1 MEIDEFLDKEMQSEK
16 VQEVKEKVAE
26 KAAEKPVMEEKKPEV
41 EEVSSV
47 NKGSVKRFLEL
58 WVKISEA
65 KLKWDEKIYKEI
77 NDAGE
82 SVKKEL
88 ESITLV
94 VGRQKKSV
102 KRLIGKALSEIEN
115 KNYDTAAKLYS
126 EISDMRD
133 KIPEFMLE
141 EKKELNN
148 EIFALYEKL
157 HNNID
162 AKFINDFKASLLEV
176 DKLINDSS
184 SAMSSGDI
192 EKSRVLYEKAME
204 SYRALPNG
212 FLQKKIEL
220 GSKLLGLYKELSIR
234 TQIYEL
240 QEQLG
245 IGRFSYA
252 SADRLRKLSEMVK
265 GRESTYGKSLIEG
278 AAINEQ
284 HVPSKA
290 LLNSLIARKLE
301 RARINMEKELYEDA
315 RKNLDAVLKVDP
327 RNLEAKELLSK
338 IPIKH

>member
-1 MEIDEFLDKEMQSEK
+1 MDIDEFLDKELQSE
-16 VQEVKEKVAE
+16 KEKVAE
-26 KAAEKPVMEEKKPEV
+26 KTSEKPEM
-41 EEVSSV
+41 EEVS
-47 NKGSVKRFLEL
+47 NEKKDSVKRFLEL
-58 WVKISEA
+58 WGKVSDA
-65 KLKWDEKIYKEI
+65 KFKWDEKVYREI

-82 SVKKEL
+82 SVKREL
-88 ESITLV
+88 ENITLT
-94 VGRQKKSV
+94 VGRQKKAI

-115 KNYDTAAKLYS
+115 KNYDAAAKLYS

-141 EKKELNN
+141 EKKDLNN
-148 EIFALYEKL
+148 EIFVLYEKL

-162 AKFINDFKASLLEV
+162 AKFIKDFKASLLEV
-176 DKLINDSS
+176 DNFINDSG
-184 SAMSSGDI
+184 SAMGTGDI
-192 EKSRVLYEKAME
+192 EKSKVSYEKALE

-234 TQIYEL
+234 TQIYGL

-245 IGRFSYA
+245 IGSFSYA
-252 SADRLRKLSEMVK
+252 NADRLRKLSEMVR
-265 GRESTYGKSLIEG
+265 GREGNYEKGPEDGT
-278 AAINEQ
+278 AINEQ

-327 RNLEAKELLSK
+327 RNAEAKELLSK
-338 IPIKH
+338 IPLRH

>member
-1 MEIDEFLDKEMQSEK
+1 MDIDEFLDKELQSENG
-16 VQEVKEKVAE
+16 QEVKEKVAE
-26 KAAEKPVMEEKKPEV
+26 KAAEKPEM
-41 EEVSSV
+41 EEVS
-47 NKGSVKRFLEL
+47 NEKKDSVKRFLDL
-58 WVKISEA
+58 WGKISEA
-65 KLKWDEKIYKEI
+65 KFKWDEKIYKEI

-82 SVKKEL
+82 SVKREL
-88 ESITLV
+88 ESITLT
-94 VGRQKKSV
+94 VGRQKKAI

-148 EIFALYEKL
+148 EIFVLYEKL

-162 AKFINDFKASLLEV
+162 AKFIKDFKASLLEV
-176 DKLINDSS
+176 DNFINDSG
-184 SAMSSGDI
+184 SAMGTGDI
-192 EKSRVLYEKAME
+192 EKSKVLYEKVLE

-220 GSKLLGLYKELSIR
+220 GSKLLGLYRELSIR
-234 TQIYEL
+234 AQIYGL

-245 IGRFSYA
+245 IGNFSYA
-252 SADRLRKLSEMVK
+252 NADRLRKLSEMVR
-265 GRESTYGKSLIEG
+265 GREGNYGKGSIDG

-284 HVPSKA
+284 HVPSKT

-301 RARINMEKELYEDA
+301 RARINLEKELYEDA

-327 RNLEAKELLSK
+327 RNAEAKELLSR
-338 IPIKH
+338 IPLRH

>member
-1 MEIDEFLDKEMQSEK
+1 MDIDEFLNKELQSEEG
-16 VQEVKEKVAE
+16 QEVK
-26 KAAEKPVMEEKKPEV
+26 EKKPEV
-41 EEVSSV
+41 EEDSSA
-47 NKGSVKRFLEL
+47 NKGNVKRFLEL
-58 WVKISEA
+58 WGKISEA
-65 KLKWDEKIYKEI
+65 KFKWDEKIYKEV

-88 ESITLV
+88 ESITLT
-94 VGRQKKSV
+94 VGRQKKAI
-102 KRLIGKALSEIEN
+102 KRLIGKALNEIEN

-148 EIFALYEKL
+148 EIFVLYEKL
-157 HNNID
+157 HNSID
-162 AKFINDFKASLLEV
+162 AKFVNDFKASLLEV
-176 DKLINDSS
+176 DELINDSS

-192 EKSRVLYEKAME
+192 EKSKVLYEKVLE
-204 SYRALPNG
+204 SYKFLPNG

-245 IGRFSYA
+245 IGSFSYA
-252 SADRLRKLSEMVK
+252 NADRLRKLSEMVR
-265 GRESTYGKSLIEG
+265 GREGIHGKGLIDG

-284 HVPSKA
+284 HVPSKT
-290 LLNSLIARKLE
+290 LLNSLIARKIE
-301 RARINMEKELYEDA
+301 RARINLEKELYEDA

-327 RNLEAKELLSK
+327 RNSEARDLLSK
-338 IPIKH
+338 IPLRH

>member
-1 MEIDEFLDKEMQSEK
+1 MDIDEFLNKELQSEEG
-16 VQEVKEKVAE
+16 QEVK
-26 KAAEKPVMEEKKPEV
+26 EKKPEV
-41 EEVSSV
+41 EEVSSA
-47 NKGSVKRFLEL
+47 NKGNVKRFLEL
-58 WVKISEA
+58 WGKISEA
-65 KLKWDEKIYKEI
+65 KFKWDEKIYKEV

-88 ESITLV
+88 ESITLT
-94 VGRQKKSV
+94 VGRQKKAI
-102 KRLIGKALSEIEN
+102 KRLIGKALNEIEN

-148 EIFALYEKL
+148 EIFVLYEKL
-157 HNNID
+157 HNSID
-162 AKFINDFKASLLEV
+162 AKFVNDFKASLLEV
-176 DKLINDSS
+176 DELINDSS

-192 EKSRVLYEKAME
+192 EKSKVLYEKVLE
-204 SYRALPNG
+204 SYKFLPNG

-245 IGRFSYA
+245 IGSFSYA
-252 SADRLRKLSEMVK
+252 NADRLRKLSEMVR
-265 GRESTYGKSLIEG
+265 GREGIHGKGLIDG

-284 HVPSKA
+284 HVPSKT
-290 LLNSLIARKLE
+290 LLNSLIARKIE
-301 RARINMEKELYEDA
+301 RARINLEKELYEDA
-315 RKNLDAVLKVDP
+315 RKNIDAVLKVDP
-327 RNLEAKELLSK
+327 RNPEAKDLLSK
-338 IPIKH
+338 IPLKH

>member
-1 MEIDEFLDKEMQSEK
+1 MDIDEFLDKELQSEK
-16 VQEVKEKVAE
+16 EEEAKEKAAG
-26 KAAEKPVMEEKKPEV
+26 KAAEKPEMEDVSNEKKD
-41 EEVSSV
+41 
-47 NKGSVKRFLEL
+47 SVKRFLDL
-58 WVKISEA
+58 WGKISEA
-65 KLKWDEKIYKEI
+65 KFKWDEKVYKEL

-82 SVKKEL
+82 GIKKEL
-88 ESITLV
+88 DNITLA
-94 VGRQKKSV
+94 VGRQKKAI
-102 KRLIGKALSEIEN
+102 KRLIGKALNEIEN
-115 KNYDTAAKLYS
+115 KNYDAAAKLYS

-162 AKFINDFKASLLEV
+162 AKFIKDFKASLLEV
-176 DKLINDSS
+176 DNVINDSS
-184 SAMSSGDI
+184 SAMGTGDI
-192 EKSRVLYEKAME
+192 EKSKLLYEKALE

-245 IGRFSYA
+245 IGSFSYA
-252 SADRLRKLSEMVK
+252 NADRLRKLSEMVR
-265 GRESTYGKSLIEG
+265 GREGNYGKGPIDG

-290 LLNSLIARKLE
+290 LLNSLIARKLQ
-301 RARINMEKELYEDA
+301 RAKINLEKELYEDA

-327 RNLEAKELLSK
+327 RNAEAKELLSK
-338 IPIKH
+338 IPLRH

>member
-1 MEIDEFLDKEMQSEK
+1 MDIDEFLDKELQSEK
-16 VQEVKEKVAE
+16 DKTKEEAVEKVAE
-26 KAAEKPVMEEKKPEV
+26 KAAEKPEM
-41 EEVSSV
+41 EEVS
-47 NKGSVKRFLEL
+47 NEKKDSVKRFLDL
-58 WVKISEA
+58 WNKISEA
-65 KLKWDEKIYKEI
+65 KFKWDEKIYKEI

-88 ESITLV
+88 ESITLA
-94 VGRQKKSV
+94 VGRQKKAI

-115 KNYDTAAKLYS
+115 KSYDAAAKLYS

-141 EKKELNN
+141 EKNDLNN
-148 EIFALYEKL
+148 EIFVLYEKL

-162 AKFINDFKASLLEV
+162 AKFIKDFKASLLEV
-176 DKLINDSS
+176 DSFINDSG
-184 SAMSSGDI
+184 SAMGTGDI
-192 EKSRVLYEKAME
+192 EKSKVMYEKALE

-212 FLQKKIEL
+212 FLQKKIGL

-234 TQIYEL
+234 TQIHGL

-245 IGRFSYA
+245 IGSFSYA
-252 SADRLRKLSEMVK
+252 NADSLRTLSEMVR
-265 GRESTYGKSLIEG
+265 GREGNYGKGSIDG
-278 AAINEQ
+278 AEINEQ

-301 RARINMEKELYEDA
+301 RAKINLEKELYEDA

-327 RNLEAKELLSK
+327 RNADARELLSR
-338 IPIKH
+338 IPLRQ